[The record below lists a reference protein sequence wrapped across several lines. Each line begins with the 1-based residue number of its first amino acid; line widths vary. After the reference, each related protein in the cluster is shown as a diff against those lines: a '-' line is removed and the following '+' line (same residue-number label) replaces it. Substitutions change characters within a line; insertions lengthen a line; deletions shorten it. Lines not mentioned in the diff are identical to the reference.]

1 MENTKKIGWGQF
13 LLLLFMC
20 RAFALMTFTPLSSAG
35 GGLSLQMAA
44 AAISAVIQ
52 AVLLIPTVLLKKSAT
67 GAALEK
73 NKAFGIFA
81 AVLYLLFFL
90 FYTAGSLL
98 HFQDFLQARFFPT
111 SDSSLWITAL
121 LIVCVYCACRGIEAL
136 GRSGVL
142 LFWLFIA
149 ALVIMCISS
158 AQDLD
163 LDNISFGADISGG
176 LFSAVMDDLARSGE
190 ICAAAFLAGHVRE
203 KLRCGVYGM
212 LASKLILI
220 AAVTLLIT
228 AVLGDFAVLADYP
241 FLSVGTFGGTRF
253 IQRGD
258 ALYLIVWTVA
268 AVINISLFIRI
279 SGGLIEEVFPK
290 FKYGSSVSAVI
301 VLAAALCFTLTDTP
315 VSLIYSTVCSGW
327 AVILLAGLIP
337 LAAYIAQRK
346 GRSGS

>member
-35 GGLSLQMAA
+35 GDLSLQMTA

-67 GAALEK
+67 GAALER
-73 NKAFGIFA
+73 NKAFGICA

-111 SDSSLWITAL
+111 SDSSFWIAAL
-121 LIVCVYCACRGIEAL
+121 LIVCVYCACRGLEAL

-149 ALVIMCISS
+149 ALIIMCISS
-158 AQDLD
+158 VQDFE
-163 LDNISFGADISGG
+163 LDNISFGADISNG

-212 LASKLILI
+212 LASKLLLI
-220 AAVTLLIT
+220 EAVTLLIT

-290 FKYGSSVSAVI
+290 FKFGSSVSAAI

-327 AVILLAGLIP
+327 AVILLAGIIP
-337 LAAYIAQRK
+337 FTAYIVQRK

>member
-20 RAFALMTFTPLSSAG
+20 RAFALMTFTPLYSAG
-35 GGLSLQMAA
+35 GGLSLQMTA
-44 AAISAVIQ
+44 SAVSAVVQ
-52 AVLLIPTVLLKKSAT
+52 AVLLIPTVMLKKSAT

-98 HFQDFLQARFFPT
+98 HFQNFLQARFFST
-111 SDSSLWITAL
+111 SDSRLWIAAL
-121 LIVCVYCACRGIEAL
+121 LVVCVYCACRGIEAL

-149 ALVIMCISS
+149 ALIIMCISS
-158 AQDLD
+158 AQDFE
-163 LDNISFGADISGG
+163 LDNIGFGTDISRG

-203 KLRCGVYGM
+203 KLRCGVYGL
-212 LASKLILI
+212 LASKLLLI
-220 AAVTLLIT
+220 EAVTLLIT

-290 FKYGSSVSAVI
+290 FRFGSSVSAVI
-301 VLAAALCFTLTDTP
+301 VLAAALWFTLTKTP

-327 AVILLAGLIP
+327 AVILLAGVIP
-337 LAAYIAQRK
+337 LTAFIVQRK
-346 GRSGS
+346 WRSKA

>member
-1 MENTKKIGWGQF
+1 MENNKKISWGQF

-35 GGLSLQMAA
+35 GGLSVQMAA
-44 AAISAVIQ
+44 TAISAVVQ

-73 NKAFGIFA
+73 SKVFGIFA

-111 SDSSLWITAL
+111 SDSSLWIAAL

-142 LFWLFIA
+142 LFCLFIT
-149 ALVIMCISS
+149 ALIIMCVSS
-158 AQDLD
+158 AQDFEV
-163 LDNISFGADISGG
+163 DNICFGTDISGG

-212 LASKLILI
+212 LASKLILTE
-220 AAVTLLIT
+220 AVTLLIA
-228 AVLGDFAVLADYP
+228 AVLGDFAALADYP

-290 FKYGSSVSAVI
+290 FKFGSSVSAVI

-315 VSLIYSTVCSGW
+315 VSLIYGTVCSGW

-337 LAAYIAQRK
+337 LAAYIVQRK
-346 GRSGS
+346 GRSRC